1 MLPSRILELRSVVG
15 TGGGPE
21 KTILFGTA
29 AADRQ
34 RFEVTVCYIRD
45 LRDDRHD
52 LHDRAKQLGV
62 DYFELSERH
71 SFDWRVWP
79 QLIALCRLKR
89 VELIHAHDY
98 KTSFLGWLA
107 ARKLGIDVIATAHGW
122 TGHSWR
128 ERRLYYP
135 AEKWV
140 MKRFPRVIAVSGEI
154 RRDLIAHGTRAD
166 AVSVVL
172 NGIDPANFR
181 REPSRR
187 DPVRATFGIPLDAC
201 VIGSVGRL
209 EPQKRFDLLIEAV
222 RLVRR
227 EHPNVYLVIAG
238 DGGARADLEA
248 QVEQLAA
255 SPWCRLVGHQTNI
268 RDLHNALDLYVQSS
282 DYEGT
287 SNAVLE
293 AMAMETSIVATDAG
307 GTAEMIEDDVQ
318 GIVVARGSASE
329 LARAVARLVDDPAT
343 RKRLSQA
350 ARLRVEGPLS
360 FAARMRAVEDICQE
374 IIVKRRR
381 SNA

>member
-1 MLPSRILELRSVVG
+1 MPPSRILELRSVVG

-34 RFEVTVCYIRD
+34 RFEITVCYVRD

-52 LHDRAKQLGV
+52 LHYRAKQLGV
-62 DYFELSERH
+62 DYVELSERH

-89 VELIHAHDY
+89 IELIHAHDY

-107 ARKLGIDVIATAHGW
+107 ARKLGIGVIATAHGW

-128 ERRLYYP
+128 ERRIYYP
-135 AEKWV
+135 ADKWV

-154 RRDLIAHGTRAD
+154 KRDLIAHGARAD

-181 REPSRR
+181 RDPARR
-187 DPVRATFGIPLDAC
+187 GLVRAALGIPLDAC
-201 VIGSVGRL
+201 LIGSVGRL
-209 EPQKRFDLLIEAV
+209 EPQKRFDLLIDAV
-222 RLVRR
+222 GLVRR
-227 EHPNVYLVIAG
+227 EHPNAYLVIAG

-255 SPWCRLVGHQTNI
+255 SPWCRLVGHQSNI

-293 AMAMETSIVATDAG
+293 AMAMETAIVATDVG
-307 GTAEMIEDDVQ
+307 GTAEMIEDNAQ
-318 GIVVARGSASE
+318 GIVVTRGSAAE
-329 LARAVARLVDDPAT
+329 LAQAMARLVGDQAL
-343 RKRLSQA
+343 RQRLSQA
-350 ARLRVEGPLS
+350 ARLRIEGPLS
-360 FAARMRAVEDICQE
+360 FAARMRAVEDICE
-374 IIVKRRR
+374 DLIMKRRR
-381 SNA
+381 GNA